1 MEQTWGFPRM
11 AFAACS
17 LFQESPQKVQ
27 RILEVWKPF
36 LKTSI
41 TAINYAGLSKRGYA
55 VSGITLESAMK
66 PESIDDF
73 CEMATR
79 K

>member
-27 RILEVWKPF
+27 RMAPIPLNVRNSDKLRRFEQTQAAKVSVLF
-36 LKTSI
+36 QES
-41 TAINYAGLSKRGYA
+41 SKK
-55 VSGITLESAMK
+55 V
-66 PESIDDF
+66 
-73 CEMATR
+73 
-79 K
+79 